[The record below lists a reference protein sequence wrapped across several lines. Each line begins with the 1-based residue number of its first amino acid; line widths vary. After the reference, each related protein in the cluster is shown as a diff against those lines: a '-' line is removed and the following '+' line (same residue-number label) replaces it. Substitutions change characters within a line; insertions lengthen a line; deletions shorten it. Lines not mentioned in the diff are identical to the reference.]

1 MVFFYVIL
9 MESWLFLS
17 FAGDKVEGTKG
28 VLRGLLTRRVLV
40 STAQIQ
46 APALPLAPAPA
57 PSPHNGTAKRQ
68 VVTTFVQE
76 HYNLQKNLTQPSSPI
91 GLFHQM

>member
-28 VLRGLLTRRVLV
+28 VLRRLLPRRGLVA
-40 STAQIQ
+40 TAPIQ